1 MESLNEKIWWRYL
14 GHDLQELLNEAQFLL
29 EDARHIEAHDF
40 SFVIF
45 PAAKAYEGF
54 LKKLFY
60 ELGFINDEDYF
71 GKHFR
76 IGKSLNPNLPK
87 GIRTKEVYGSLVKH
101 TGTHELADNLW
112 ETWRVCR
119 NLTFHWFPDEKNAI
133 TLPEA
138 KQGIDMIINSIDKAF
153 TECNIIDSN
162 SVIQ

>member
-1 MESLNEKIWWRYL
+1 MDSLNEKVWWEYL
-14 GHDLQELLNEAQFLL
+14 GHDLQELLMQSNFLL
-29 EDARHIEAHDF
+29 EKAKDISAHDY
-40 SFVIF
+40 SFVVF

-60 ELGFINDEDYF
+60 ELNLITDEDYF

-87 GIRTKEVYGSLVKH
+87 GIRSKEVYGELVKF
-101 TGTHELADNLW
+101 TGNSSLADSLW
-112 ETWRVCR
+112 ETWRACR

-138 KQGIDMIINSIDKAF
+138 EQGIIMIIASIDKAF
-153 TECNIIDSN
+153 RECNIK
-162 SVIQ
+162 

>member
-1 MESLNEKIWWRYL
+1 MEALNEKKWWSYL
-14 GHDLQELLNEAQFLL
+14 GHDIQELLYQANFLL
-29 EDARHIEAHDF
+29 EQAREIDAHDY
-40 SFVIF
+40 SFVVF

-60 ELGFINDEDYF
+60 EMGFINDEDYF

-87 GIRTKEVYGSLVKH
+87 GIRTKEVYGALVKF
-101 TGTHELADNLW
+101 TGNSDLADNLW

-133 TLPEA
+133 SLAEA
-138 KQGIDMIINSIDKAF
+138 KQGIEMIIASIDRSME
-153 TECNIIDSN
+153 ECKIISESN
-162 SVIQ
+162 